1 MFVCVQF
8 QAHAV
13 AEGAGKAEDP
23 MDIVVN
29 VIDQNDNRPTFEL
42 DTFLG
47 EVAEASPKSTVCE
60 SHLSPFNLSALVKV
74 KHDVEH

>member
-13 AEGAGKAEDP
+13 AEGSGNAEDP
-23 MDIVVN
+23 MDIIVN
-29 VIDQNDNRPTFEL
+29 VIDQNDNKPTFEQ

-60 SHLSPFNLSALVKV
+60 SDLSLFKMSALVKV
-74 KHDVEH
+74 KHDD